1 MVMIIDGTTRCSCPY
16 KKPRP
21 PPAPCSLLLAPCS
34 LLLAPC
40 SLPPAPCFSL
50 PESSLRV
57 KPTFVFLSPLV
68 SRLTASPSRALSGEL
83 CIGGDKSVSHRALIL
98 SALCLGTTEISG
110 LLESEDVF
118 ATLNILR
125 ALGVRIEKQ
134 ATQKTATQKT
144 VTKEKAL
151 WRVFGAGAG
160 ALLEPAE
167 VLYCGNSGTS
177 ARLLCGLLAASPFPC
192 ILDGDRSLR
201 ARPMD
206 RVLAPLA
213 SAGVRAHL
221 RKGRTLP
228 LTLTGLR
235 RPLPLRH
242 RLQGASAQVK
252 SALLLFALCAQGQS
266 EIIEACLSRDH
277 TERLLLACG
286 AKLEVEALEGGGR
299 RLLLEGG
306 VALRA
311 PQKIS
316 VPGDASSAA
325 FLILAATLCEG
336 SDITIR
342 GVGVNPTRTG
352 FVETLREMG
361 ADITF
366 VTKPPEIEKDNIE
379 KNKSETKSEPK
390 SEPMADLRVRSA
402 RLRGVSVPAARAAM
416 MIDEYPA
423 LAMAAACAQG
433 KTVMEGLAELRI
445 KESDRLMAVSAGL
458 ALCGVRAEQEADSLT
473 VYGMAKSPSATA
485 DNPVSIAAHGDHRI
499 AMSFLT
505 LGLARKN
512 ASISVD
518 SVESI
523 ATSFPDFQQCMQSIG
538 ASLSLTPPAA

>member
-1 MVMIIDGTTRCSCPY
+1 MVMIIDGTSRCSCLY
-16 KKPRP
+16 KKPRQP
-21 PPAPCSLLLAPCS
+21 PPLSLV
-34 LLLAPC
+34 
-40 SLPPAPCFSL
+40 PPFSL

-57 KPTFVFLSPLV
+57 KPAFVFLSPLV
-68 SRLTASPSRALSGEL
+68 SRLTASPSRALSGDIR
-83 CIGGDKSVSHRALIL
+83 IGGDKSVSHRALIL

-125 ALGVRIEKQ
+125 ALGVRIEKGETK

-144 VTKEKAL
+144 ATKEDGL

-160 ALLEPAE
+160 ALIEPAE

-242 RLQGASAQVK
+242 RLQSASAQVK
-252 SALLLFALCAQGQS
+252 SALLLFALCAHGQS

-286 AKLEVEALEGGGR
+286 ANLEVEDLEGGGR

-311 PQKIS
+311 PRKIS

-352 FVETLREMG
+352 FLETLREMG

-366 VTKPPEIEKDNIE
+366 VTKPSQIEKDKIE
-379 KNKSETKSEPK
+379 KNKSEPK
-390 SEPMADLRVRSA
+390 SEPTADLRVRSA

-433 KTVMEGLAELRI
+433 KTVMEGLAELRV

-523 ATSFPDFQQCMQSIG
+523 ATSFPDFQQCMRSIG
-538 ASLSLTPPAA
+538 AVITPAPAA

>member
-1 MVMIIDGTTRCSCPY
+1 MVRQDVLVSTKSLDRPCPL
-16 KKPRP
+16 P
-21 PPAPCSLLLAPCS
+21 LAPCP
-34 LLLAPC
+34 LPLCPFAP
-40 SLPPAPCFSL
+40 PFSL

-57 KPTFVFLSPLV
+57 KPTFVFLSPIV
-68 SRLTASPSRALSGEL
+68 STLTASPSRALSGEI

-134 ATQKTATQKT
+134 ATKKTAT
-144 VTKEKAL
+144 KEEAL

-160 ALLEPAE
+160 ALIEPAE

-221 RKGRTLP
+221 HKGCTLP

-242 RLQGASAQVK
+242 RLQSASAQVK

-266 EIIEACLSRDH
+266 EIIEPCLSRDH

-286 AKLEVEALEGGGR
+286 ANLEVEDLEVESLEGGGR

-311 PQKIS
+311 PRKIS

-342 GVGVNPTRTG
+342 GVGINPTRTG

-361 ADITF
+361 ADISF
-366 VTKPPEIEKDNIE
+366 VTKPLQIEQE
-379 KNKSETKSEPK
+379 KSEPKSELK

-433 KTVMEGLAELRI
+433 KTVMEGLAELRV
-445 KESDRLMAVSAGL
+445 KESDRLTAVSAGL
-458 ALCGVRAEQEADSLT
+458 ALCGVRSEQESDSLT
-473 VYGMAKSPSATA
+473 VYGDASLKKSPSAA
-485 DNPVSIAAHGDHRI
+485 GDNPISIAAHGDHRI

-505 LGLARKN
+505 LGLAQKN

-523 ATSFPDFQQCMQSIG
+523 ATSFPDFQQCMRSIG
-538 ASLSLTPPAA
+538 AVITPAPAA